1 MFCIYCSCSCL
12 CFALECS
19 CIIISSQIYIKWLLA
34 VLYHLRNPRS
44 DTTVLHMGVRC
55 YVRVLRCY
63 IRCYIGAIYGCLV
76 LYKGAS

>member
-1 MFCIYCSCSCL
+1 ML
-12 CFALECS
+12 
-19 CIIISSQIYIKWLLA
+19 KW
-34 VLYHLRNPRS
+34 VLY
-44 DTTVLHMGVRC
+44 MGVGC